1 MAMSSP
7 LRLPELHFLSPQITL
22 KRRISL
28 SKLPSSPYSFSRH
41 AASNVTRRAARI
53 RASRDDSA
61 LAERVDDVK
70 WSGNGVPAANGRGR
84 DVADGNGAVEGFA
97 NGASN
102 GSLVTYGYENGNGAA
117 AEVVVEVEASKLN
130 EDGRKKRLE
139 EIGKEDAWFKQ
150 NGNEQVEVCRFDY
163 FDCV

>member
-1 MAMSSP
+1 MSSP
-7 LRLPELHFLSPQITL
+7 LHLPELHFLSPQITH

-28 SKLPSSPYSFSRH
+28 SKLPSSAYSFSRH
-41 AASNVTRRAARI
+41 AASNVTLRATRI

-70 WSGNGVPAANGRGR
+70 WSGNGVPAANGRDR
-84 DVADGNGAVEGFA
+84 DVSGDNGTVQGFA

-102 GSLVTYGYENGNGAA
+102 GSLVTYDYENQNGVAM
-117 AEVVVEVEASKLN
+117 EVVVEVEASKLN

-150 NGNEQVEVCRFDY
+150 TGSEQVEVCRFDY
-163 FDCV
+163 FDCL